1 MLEPTTT
8 TAGAAAGRVMETNER
23 RAAIDQVDIRP
34 VRHALRA
41 AARLAL
47 DNTRD
52 AMVTTV

>member
-1 MLEPTTT
+1 MEPTTT

-23 RAAIDQVDIRP
+23 RAAIDQVDIWP
-34 VRHALRA
+34 VRQALRA